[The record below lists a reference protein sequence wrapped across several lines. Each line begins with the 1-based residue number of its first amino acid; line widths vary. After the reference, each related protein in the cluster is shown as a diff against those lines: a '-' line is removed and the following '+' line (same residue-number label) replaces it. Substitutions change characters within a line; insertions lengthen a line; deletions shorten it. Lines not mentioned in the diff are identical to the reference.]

1 MKSNLYDRS
10 GSVVAGNEEEE
21 EEQWGGGKTLG
32 VTGMFIILIAMMMYG
47 GIRIPKCISFYT
59 LYMHGL
65 FMLICISNHFLGL

>member
-10 GSVVAGNEEEE
+10 GSVVAGAEEEE

-47 GIRIPKCISFYT
+47 GRMYT
-59 LYMHGL
+59 QMYQVLYTVYAW
-65 FMLICISNHFLGL
+65 LIYVDLHF